1 VKPEIIRFLR
11 SEAHKMYM
19 GLDCIQRRLTNE
31 QRIYLGLKKAWR
43 AGSKLKVAQRGVAKG
58 LPINFK
64 DLDQLTRNLMVGA
77 GKVDEVQA
85 VERAEVLVNA

>member
-1 VKPEIIRFLR
+1 MKPEIIRFLR

-19 GLDCIQRRLTNE
+19 GLDYVQRRLTNE

-43 AGSKLKVAQRGVAKG
+43 AGSKLKVAQRGAAKG

-64 DLDQLTRNLMVGA
+64 DLDQLTRNLLAGA

-85 VERAEVLVNA
+85 VEGAKELADA